1 MHLVYQFTLN
11 NRICGLVTKKTQ
23 DANTFNFPTTIKLI
37 TEIFSQTIIPKS
49 VSTSDIQN
57 HLKLKFIKTEK
68 EPLEKI
74 SK

>member
-1 MHLVYQFTLN
+1 MHLVFHFTLN